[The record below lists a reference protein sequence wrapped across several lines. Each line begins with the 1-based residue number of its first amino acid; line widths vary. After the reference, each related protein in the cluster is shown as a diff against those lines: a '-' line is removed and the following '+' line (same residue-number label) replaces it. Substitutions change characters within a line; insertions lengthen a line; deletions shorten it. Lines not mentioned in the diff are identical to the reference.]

1 MPMINDFLHTYLF
14 KDIEYASLQ
23 EIVKFSKRLTLH
35 DGEVLIHENEME
47 NFDVFVLCTGSV
59 EIISSSS
66 RTVSGDVVISKA
78 DMEVFGEIS
87 WITRRKRTATVR
99 CRGDVEAVKIDGKI
113 FMTYL
118 EEHPEVGFDVM
129 RHISRVLAERL
140 VATDTLLKQIL
151 WNSTL

>member
-1 MPMINDFLHTYLF
+1 MVGELVHTYLF
-14 KDIEYASLQ
+14 RELDIDALE
-23 EIVKFSKRLTLH
+23 EISAFARRLHLF
-35 DGEVLIHENEME
+35 DGDVLIHENESE
-47 NFDVFVLCTGSV
+47 NFDLYVLCSGEV

-66 RTVSGDVVISKA
+66 RAVSGDVVISKQ

-99 CRGDVEAVKIDGKI
+99 CRDDVDAIRIDGNA
-113 FMTYL
+113 FMNYL
-118 EEHPEVGFDVM
+118 EQHPPAGFHVM
-129 RHISRVLAERL
+129 QKVAGVLAQRL

>member
-1 MPMINDFLHTYLF
+1 MINDLLQTYLF
-14 KDIEYASLQ
+14 KDIEYAALQ
-23 EIVKFSKRLTLH
+23 DIVNFSNRLTLV
-35 DGEVLIHENEME
+35 DGEVLIHENETE
-47 NFDVFVLCTGSV
+47 NFDVFVLCSGSV

-99 CRGDVEAVKIDGKI
+99 CRGEVDAIKIDGKV
-113 FMTYL
+113 FMHYL
-118 EEHPEVGFDVM
+118 EAHPKVGFNVM
-129 RHISRVLAERL
+129 YRMSRVLADRL